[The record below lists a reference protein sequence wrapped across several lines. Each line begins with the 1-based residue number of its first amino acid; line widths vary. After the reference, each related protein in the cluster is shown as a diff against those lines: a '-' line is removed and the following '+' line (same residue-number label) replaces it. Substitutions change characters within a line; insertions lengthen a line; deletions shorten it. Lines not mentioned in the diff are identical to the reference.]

1 MPQRLNISKVKS
13 KMNELG
19 LTTSKLVARSQL
31 SESTVDRILHGR
43 ANNYSDFTLNRLAS
57 ALNCPVLELL
67 DDESTAAALTAFT
80 VKTVESVI
88 EEAIVENV
96 TAVVG
101 TLAPDTPPEVVAEN
115 VPNTP
120 VAVPSAM
127 DVSSYFQYIQD
138 QHKQELSDLKQSFQD
153 RTADIRR
160 ERDVWRAVS
169 LGLIAIICVAFVIA
183 SFVR

>member
-80 VKTVESVI
+80 TKTIESVV

-138 QHKQELSDLKQSFQD
+138 QHKQELADLKQSFQD

-169 LGLIAIICVAFVIA
+169 IGLIAIICVAFIIA
-183 SFVR
+183 SIVG